1 MSLDVRR
8 AWQVEVVTSAKP
20 GTLGSVLNSLATGG
34 ADIRGLVSYNRGTSG
49 CIQII
54 PHDPDR
60 AEAALRHSGY
70 APERKEVLI
79 IESDDK
85 PGAMADIGRKLGRA
99 GINIEYLYATSV
111 GQGRF
116 MSVFQTNDASK
127 AYEALS
133 GGR

>member
-1 MSLDVRR
+1 MAFDVRR
-8 AWQVEVVTSAKP
+8 AWQIEVVTSAKP

-34 ADIRGLVSYNRGTSG
+34 ADIRGVVSYNRGTSG

-60 AEAALRHSGY
+60 AESALRHAGY
-70 APERKEVLI
+70 APERKEVLMV
-79 IESDDK
+79 EGDDK

-99 GINIEYLYATSV
+99 GVDIEYLYATSL

-116 MSVFQTNDASK
+116 VSVFQTSDPAK
-127 AYEALS
+127 AYEALAS
-133 GGR
+133 